1 MTRLFH
7 QALTDELLAARH
19 QPSDESVLL
28 DMLLGQAEH
37 TGWQARYLREH
48 VAEHAAAADRLDQLL
63 EDPHYLLTVDP
74 ARLVPH
80 LDAARSAPAR
90 ATAAVYRQSAHHL
103 APLDRPARASQLE
116 LTAHQLGCRSLAA
129 RIASAAPDRPWQTRW
144 SHGRR
149 ATGHQVLTG
158 HTGAVNAVAVGALPD
173 GTPVIVSGGGD
184 GTVRVW
190 RLADGTPVGEPLRG
204 HTGWVDAVA
213 VGALPDGTP
222 VIVSGGGDGTVRVW
236 RLADGTPV
244 GEPLTR
250 PRRRGDGGGG
260 RGAAGRHPGH
270 RQRRRRRHG
279 AGVAAG
285 RRHPG
290 RGAAARPRRRGGRGG
305 GRGAAGRHP
314 GHRQRRRS
322 TARCGCG
329 GWPTAPRSGSRC
341 AATTGAVNA
350 VAVGALPDGTPVIVS
365 GGDDGT
371 VRVWRLADGTPVG
384 EPLTGH
390 TGAVTAVAVGAL
402 PDGTPVIVSGGAR
415 RHGAG
420 VAAGRRH
427 PGRGAAARPH
437 RRGERG
443 GGRGAAGRHPGHR
456 QRRRRRHGA
465 GVAAGRRH
473 PGRGA
478 ADAATTGAVNAVAVG
493 ALPDGTPVIV
503 SGGGDAHGAGVAAGR
518 RHPGRGAAA
527 RPHRPGER
535 GGGRGAAGRHP
546 GHRQR
551 RRRRHG
557 AGVAAGRRHPG
568 RGAADAATPAGDGG
582 GGGGAAGRHPGHRQR
597 RRR

>member
-1 MTRLFH
+1 
-7 QALTDELLAARH
+7 
-19 QPSDESVLL
+19 
-28 DMLLGQAEH
+28 MLLGQAER
-37 TGWQARYLREH
+37 TGWQDRYLREH
-48 VAEHAAAADRLDQLL
+48 AAEHAAAAGRLDQLL

-129 RIASAAPDRPWQTRW
+129 RIADAAPDRPWQTRW

-158 HTGAVNAVAVGALPD
+158 HTGGVAAVAVGALPD

-204 HTGWVDAVA
+204 HAGRVDAVA

-244 GEPLTR
+244 GEPLR
-250 PRRRGDGGGG
+250 GHDRRGERGGGG
-260 RGAAGRHPGH
+260 GAAGRHPGH

-314 GHRQRRRS
+314 GHRQRRR
-322 TARCGCG
+322 
-329 GWPTAPRSGSRC
+329 
-341 AATTGAVNA
+341 
-350 VAVGALPDGTPVIVS
+350 
-365 GGDDGT
+365 
-371 VRVWRLADGTPVG
+371 
-384 EPLTGH
+384 
-390 TGAVTAVAVGAL
+390 
-402 PDGTPVIVSGGAR
+402 R

-427 PGRGAAARPH
+427 PGRGAAARP
-437 RRGERG
+437 R
-443 GGRGAAGRHPGHR
+443 P
-456 QRRRRRHGA
+456 
-465 GVAAGRRH
+465 
-473 PGRGA
+473 
-478 ADAATTGAVNAVAVG
+478 
-493 ALPDGTPVIV
+493 
-503 SGGGDAHGAGVAAGR
+503 
-518 RHPGRGAAA
+518 A
-527 RPHRPGER
+527 R
-535 GGGRGAAGRHP
+535 
-546 GHRQR
+546 
-551 RRRRHG
+551 
-557 AGVAAGRRHPG
+557 
-568 RGAADAATPAGDGG
+568 
-582 GGGGAAGRHPGHRQR
+582 
-597 RRR
+597 